1 MPLQKHSLIRRGRHL
16 GVWFLVLQSVNTL
29 AAGHGLGWFQLI
41 KADPVV
47 QTEWG
52 MRYEYGIGVK
62 QDYSRARR
70 LYCVAVRQ
78 GHVPAHYRLGAMYAN
93 GRGLARDEAR
103 AAALFRWAAANGD
116 VPSRHMLEWIKVP
129 APAEPAP
136 CAGPVAR
143 TRPRPSPS
151 APFAAQRELVALT
164 PSVSPPLP
172 PSPVARRR
180 APSAPERAEIETLVQ
195 RLAPHYGLEPD
206 LVLAVIGAESS
217 FKIFARSP
225 KEAQGLMQLIPTTA
239 RRFGVRDPYD
249 PVQNLQGGMAYLQ
262 WLLAYFQGDVRL
274 ALAGYNAGEGAVQ
287 RYGGV
292 PPYRETRAYVEKI
305 TRAYKRGV
313 HPPVAPVAPSPL
325 ALAAADLHP
334 APRNYTAPLPSGAS
348 QPTAPAAAPAAY
360 VPRQISFKNGT
371 VGGWPDGQSPARVG
385 AD

>member
-29 AAGHGLGWFQLI
+29 AAGHGLGWFQRI

-78 GHVPAHYRLGAMYAN
+78 GHIPAHYRLGAMYAN

-129 APAEPAP
+129 APAEPVP

-151 APFAAQRELVALT
+151 SPFAARRELVALT

-180 APSAPERAEIETLVQ
+180 APSAPERAEIEALVQ
-195 RLAPHYGLEPD
+195 RMAPDYGLEPA

-225 KEAQGLMQLIPTTA
+225 KAAQGLMQLIPKTA

-305 TRAYKRGV
+305 TRSYRRG
-313 HPPVAPVAPSPL
+313 AQ
-325 ALAAADLHP
+325 
-334 APRNYTAPLPSGAS
+334 GASLS
-348 QPTAPAAAPAAY
+348 QPTAPAGVAPQSPAPAAPVAAPVAY
-360 VPRQISFKNGT
+360 VPRPLFFKT
-371 VGGWPDGQSPARVG
+371 PPDSQPR
-385 AD
+385 